1 MKILFLIVA
10 RQGSKGVPNKNIR
23 ELSGIPL
30 LAFKA
35 ISALKSDYCSRLII
49 STDSETIGNLARRYN
64 VEFPFIRPDYLATDT
79 ASSIDVVLHAM
90 DWIEMYDN
98 QRYDALALLEPSSP
112 FLTYL
117 DINNAVRLYE
127 EKKAISILG
136 VKETEVNTSFI
147 AEIGEDLNMIKHY
160 EKILALSKLRR
171 QDFKKEYTMNGA
183 IYLCD
188 WEYLK
193 KKKSFHSEKT
203 YAYIM
208 PSERSIEIDNVQ
220 DLSYANYLITNR
232 IIDIG
237 LWNYENKNK

>member
-23 ELSGIPL
+23 ELCGIPL
-30 LAFKA
+30 FAFKA
-35 ISALKSDYCSRLII
+35 ISALKSDYCSRLIM
-49 STDSETIGNLARRYN
+49 STDSEVIGNLAKKYN
-64 VEFPFIRPDYLATDT
+64 VEVPFIRPDYLATDT

-90 DWIEMYDN
+90 DWIEGHDN

-112 FLTYL
+112 FLTYF

-127 EKKAISILG
+127 EKHAISILG
-136 VKETEVNTSFI
+136 VKETEVSTSFI
-147 AEIGEDLNMIKHY
+147 AEIGEDLSMKKHY
-160 EKILALSKLRR
+160 EKVLALSKLRR
-171 QDFKKEYTMNGA
+171 QDFNKEYTMNGA

-188 WEYLK
+188 LEYLK

-208 PSERSIEIDNVQ
+208 PSERSIEIDNIQ
-220 DLSYANYLITNR
+220 DYNYASYLITSN
-232 IIDIG
+232 IIDIRF
-237 LWNYENKNK
+237 WNSED

>member
-23 ELSGIPL
+23 ELCGIPL
-30 LAFKA
+30 FAFKA
-35 ISALKSDYCSRLII
+35 ISALKSDYCSRLIM
-49 STDSETIGNLARRYN
+49 STDSEVIGNLAKKYN
-64 VEFPFIRPDYLATDT
+64 VEVPFIRPDYLATDT

-90 DWIEMYDN
+90 DWIEVHDN

-112 FLTYL
+112 FLTYF

-127 EKKAISILG
+127 EKHAISILG
-136 VKETEVNTSFI
+136 VKETEVSTSFI
-147 AEIGEDLNMIKHY
+147 AEIGEDLSMKKHY
-160 EKILALSKLRR
+160 EKVLALSKLRR
-171 QDFKKEYTMNGA
+171 QDFNKEYTMNGA

-208 PSERSIEIDNVQ
+208 PSERSIEIDNIQ
-220 DLSYANYLITNR
+220 DYNYASYLITSN
-232 IIDIG
+232 IIDIRF
-237 LWNYENKNK
+237 WNSED